1 MNEGYADR
9 PDARE
14 TAADTRDYP
23 MASNRF
29 TACQRAPKNGGW
41 VALISIGRQ
50 DNRPVPIRQDQFAM
64 HGKSMS

>member
-29 TACQRAPKNGGW
+29 SACQRAPKTGGW
-41 VALISIGRQ
+41 VALISNGGQ
-50 DNRPVPIRQDQFAM
+50 DNRLVQIRQEQFVM
-64 HGKSMS
+64 FRESRT